1 MIGRILWEGCANGRS
16 ACSAGSLCKCAS
28 WKGCKPSTCGFWAK
42 KKMPS
47 SHPRERHSWFP
58 TRVTQRSTG
67 PGTAMA
73 RPGAAREEDEERR
86 GCTNRLT
93 PRPGRAAQQ
102 PVPKLQNKSF
112 PRTQPRGR
120 SANWTS
126 LRQSRRSP
134 GANRGSRGRARTEPA
149 GILLW
154 GKGLGSGGCS
164 FHLGR
169 LSWDE
174 PSAGS
179 ERGGGN
185 VASLCGGRSSP
196 ASLRILGRSLKACSV
211 SRESRD
217 PSETLDWA
225 SFF

>member
-1 MIGRILWEGCANGRS
+1 MAILRVLRDPFANALRGRAANQ
-16 ACSAGSLCKCAS
+16 APVAS
-28 WKGCKPSTCGFWAK
+28 GQK
-42 KKMPS
+42 KKC
-47 SHPRERHSWFP
+47 HHHTRERHSWYP
-58 TRVTQRSTG
+58 TGVTQRSTG

-73 RPGAAREEDEERR
+73 HPGVAREEEEEERR

-134 GANRGSRGRARTEPA
+134 GANRRLLRAGTHGTCWDFSLGERGR
-149 GILLW
+149 
-154 GKGLGSGGCS
+154 LGSGGCS

-169 LSWDE
+169 LGWDE

-196 ASLRILGRSLKACSV
+196 ASLRVSGRSLKACSV

-217 PSETLDWA
+217 PLEILDWA